1 MWQMRNTF
9 IRQNALIARLLNIL
23 YPSQCPMCGTSS
35 DVFNL
40 SPICSSCW
48 SGIRRYRGP
57 SCKVCALPVVSEH
70 SKVCGQCLKKTP
82 PFSKVITYG
91 LYEDI
96 ILAEAIN
103 QLKFHGIKRISK
115 TLGRLLLSLDLP
127 ETDGIV
133 PVPTTIKSLRE
144 RGFNQSLLIARVIAK
159 ESKVPLLMDT
169 LLKKK
174 ETPPQI
180 GLSAKERLLNL
191 KNAFEVIGNIKG
203 LRLLLVDDVMTTGAT
218 VTECSK
224 VLMKAGAEEV
234 IVLTLARA
242 GMN

>member
-1 MWQMRNTF
+1 
-9 IRQNALIARLLNIL
+9 
-23 YPSQCPMCGTSS
+23 MCAASS

-48 SGIRRYRGP
+48 SEIRKYRGP
-57 SCKVCALPVVSEH
+57 SCRVCALPVVSEH
-70 SKVCGQCLKKTP
+70 SKVCGQCLKKAP
-82 PFSKVITYG
+82 PFSKVIAYG
-91 LYEDI
+91 LYED

-115 TLGRLLLSLDLP
+115 RLGRLLLSLDLP

-133 PVPTTIKSLRE
+133 PVPMTIKRLRE

-191 KNAFEVIGNIKG
+191 KNAFEVKGNIKG

-242 GMN
+242 GTI